1 MSGKSRLAALGLAAA
16 TALAAP
22 TVASA
27 AATITVV
34 NMDGP
39 GEGFNDLTPVA
50 PVGGNPGLTLGEQ
63 RLNAFQ
69 HAANLWGAS
78 IDSSVEIRIQ
88 SAFNPLTCTATS
100 AVLGSAGSIQIFSD
114 FPGRE
119 LDSTWYHVAL
129 ANRLAGSDLA
139 PGAPGTNADDIVAQ
153 FNSNLNGNP
162 ACLGGLGFYLG
173 FDNNHGNDIDLVA
186 VLLHEF
192 GHGLGFANFVTEA
205 TGARPL
211 DMGDVF
217 SEYTR
222 DVTAGKV
229 WNDMDAAELVASAI
243 NSRKVVWDGLNVT
256 EAAADVLNLGT
267 PLLRITT
274 PPSIAGR
281 YDAATASFGPPL
293 GSPGV
298 TGNVVQ
304 AVDAADG
311 AGPTIYDAC
320 SPLVNPGEVSG
331 NIAIV
336 DRGTCG
342 FTVKVKNAQDAGAIA
357 VIVADNVA
365 GAPAPGM
372 GGADPTIVI
381 PSVRITLSDGNAI
394 RGALGGATVQATL
407 EVDLTLR
414 AGLEATT
421 GMVHLNAPNPV
432 QPGSS
437 ISHWDPIAFRNLL
450 MEPAINAD
458 LTHSLNVPEDLT
470 LRQMTDIGWFS
481 DSDGVPDGRDNCVG
495 SDPSPTVVIDGCD
508 TRVPNQGSALSTPG
522 CRISDFVAQCAA
534 GAASHDAFVICVRH
548 LSEDLRT
555 ARLINLA
562 QKRAMRR
569 CARGS
574 SIP

>member
-16 TALAAP
+16 AALAAP
-22 TVASA
+22 AVASA
-27 AATITVV
+27 AATIIVV

-39 GEGFNDLTPVA
+39 GEGFNDPAAVA
-50 PVGGNPGLTLGEQ
+50 PVGGNPGLTLGDQ

-100 AVLGSAGSIQIFSD
+100 AVLGSAGAIQIFSD

-119 LDSTWYHVAL
+119 LDATWYHVAL
-129 ANRLAGSDLA
+129 ANRLTGSDLA
-139 PGAPGTNADDIVAQ
+139 PGATGTNADDISAQ

-162 ACLGGLGFYLG
+162 ACLGGVGFYLG
-173 FDNNHGNDIDLVA
+173 LDNNHGNNIDLVA

-192 GHGLGFANFVTEA
+192 GHGLGFANFVNEA
-205 TGARPL
+205 TGTRPL
-211 DMGDVF
+211 DMDDVF
-217 SEYTR
+217 SEYTL
-222 DVTAGKV
+222 DVTTGKI
-229 WNDMDAAELVASAI
+229 WNDMDAPERVASAI
-243 NSRKVVWDGLNVT
+243 NSRRVVWGGLNVA
-256 EAAADVLNLGT
+256 EAAADVLSLGT
-267 PLLRITT
+267 PLMRITT
-274 PPSIAGR
+274 PPSIAGL
-281 YDAATASFGPPL
+281 YDVGTATFGPPL
-293 GSPGV
+293 SAPGV

-304 AVDAADG
+304 ALDAADA
-311 AGPTIYDAC
+311 AGPTTFDAC
-320 SPLVNPGEVSG
+320 SPIINFAEVSG

-357 VIVADNVA
+357 VIVADNAA

-381 PSVRITLSDGNAI
+381 PSVRVTLTDGNAI
-394 RGALGGATVQATL
+394 KAALGGAPVQATL
-407 EVDLTLR
+407 EVDVTLR

-421 GMVHLNAPNPV
+421 GLVHLNAPNPL

-437 ISHWDPIAFRNLL
+437 ISHWDPVTFRNQL

-458 LTHSLNVPEDLT
+458 LTHSLQVPEDLT

-481 DSDGVPDGRDNCVG
+481 DFDGVPDGRDSCIG
-495 SDPSPTVVIDGCD
+495 SDPSLTVVIDGCD
-508 TRVPNQGSALSTPG
+508 TRVPNQGSVLFTPG
-522 CRISDFVAQCAA
+522 CRISDFVAECAS
-534 GAASHDAFVICVRH
+534 GAASHDAFVLCVRH
-548 LSEDLRT
+548 LTEDLRT
-555 ARLINLA
+555 ARLINLR
-562 QKRAMRR
+562 QKRAIRR